1 MTLMPE
7 VHDALARAV
16 VARGA
21 RRRTWRPSRRVG
33 LLAVGAVIATGSAV
47 AATGGWHPVLGDD
60 HRGHPREARAPIPAD
75 ETAALGVLRRAQTDA
90 DRTPQVRAVLR
101 MLGRGEING
110 VHTDGIR
117 VLRTRSDGV
126 TVLVPIERVGRHDK
140 GYPSS
145 IRRDVLCVMTGTRV
159 SSRTATVTDRQGHRK
174 TLRTPGGLMTGAS
187 CGGLDEL
194 RTTGIGGATNTDRG
208 WVSSKLVPDGVASVV
223 IRLRRHRTIAVAVHD
238 NFYELNTGRELTPAW
253 GVRWLDASG
262 NRIDHRRDKH

>member
-60 HRGHPREARAPIPAD
+60 HRGHPQEAQAAIPGD
-75 ETAALGVLRRAQTDA
+75 QTAAIAVLRRAQTDA

-145 IRRDVLCVMTGTRV
+145 IRRDVLCVMTSVRRTP
-159 SSRTATVTDRQGHRK
+159 RTAVVGRDGRRRTI
-174 TLRTPGGLMTGAS
+174 RTPGGGTGQS
-187 CGGLDEL
+187 CGDIDDL
-194 RTTGIGGATNTDRG
+194 RTTGIGGAMPSDHGFFIN
-208 WVSSKLVPDGVASVV
+208 KLVPDGVARVV
-223 IRLRRHRTIAVAVHD
+223 IRLRRHRTITVAVHD
-238 NFYELNTGRELTPAW
+238 NLYEVNTGQELPPAW